1 MSEAQAVKPFPFG
14 GGEGKTGRLPFAA
27 LGQSAGF
34 RGDARFA
41 PAPLAHAPPAVAA
54 EDPVA
59 VAWADGFAAGA
70 DEARAAAEQRACSE
84 AQAREALALGFARLD
99 SELAESLRQRLH
111 DTVAAL
117 CEAALAPLA
126 LDTAALAS
134 RIERALA
141 LFQRAEDERTIRLN
155 PDDLALI
162 SDRMAADWRIVPDPA
177 LERGALR
184 VETDSGGVE
193 DGPAQWR
200 QAIAEALL

>member
-1 MSEAQAVKPFPFG
+1 MSEASV
-14 GGEGKTGRLPFAA
+14 RLPFAA

-34 RGDARFA
+34 RGDLRFA
-41 PAPLAHAPPAVAA
+41 AAPEAHAPPALEP
-54 EDPVA
+54 EDPLSA
-59 VAWADGFAAGA
+59 AWADGFAAGA
-70 DEARAAAEQRACSE
+70 GEARAEAERLDRTE
-84 AQAREALALGFARLD
+84 AEAREALSLAFARLD
-99 SELAESLRQRLH
+99 MELAETLRQRLR

-126 LDTAALAS
+126 LDQAALAS

-141 LFQRAEDERTIRLN
+141 LFQRAEDERTIRLH
-155 PDDLALI
+155 PDDMALI
-162 SDRMAADWRIVPDPA
+162 SDRMASDWRIVPDPA
-177 LERGALR
+177 LERGAIR